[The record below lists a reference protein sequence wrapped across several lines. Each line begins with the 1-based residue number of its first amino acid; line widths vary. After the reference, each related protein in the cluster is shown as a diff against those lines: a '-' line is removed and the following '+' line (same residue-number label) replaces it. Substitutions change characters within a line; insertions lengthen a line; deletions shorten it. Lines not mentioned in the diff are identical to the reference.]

1 MWPVLDWLL
10 EAQGLD
16 VSHAISVVLFSLN
29 IIPNED
35 NQSDSCITQT
45 IFFFPPNFQS
55 VWEKQNSWS
64 ILKCDEVCQL
74 ISQYQ

>member
-45 IFFFPPNFQS
+45 IFFF
-55 VWEKQNSWS
+55 
-64 ILKCDEVCQL
+64 LL
-74 ISQYQ
+74 IFSQFWKSKTVGQY